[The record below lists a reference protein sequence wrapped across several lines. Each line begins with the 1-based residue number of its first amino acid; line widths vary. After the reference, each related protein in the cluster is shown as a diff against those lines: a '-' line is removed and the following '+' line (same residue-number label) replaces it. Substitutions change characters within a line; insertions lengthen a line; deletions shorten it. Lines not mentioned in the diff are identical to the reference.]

1 MKAMAIKDNDVM
13 YKENY
18 PRGCVFKSLQL
29 RTNLKAAPSIY
40 RVELIDRDSE
50 KILIGGRQFLA
61 DAMALYS
68 DLCTLSA
75 SEVEAAFASMC

>member
-1 MKAMAIKDNDVM
+1 MKAAAIKDNDVL
-13 YKENY
+13 YTTYY
-18 PRGCVFKSLQL
+18 PRGCLFKCLQL

-40 RVELIDRDSE
+40 RVELIDRNNE

-61 DAMALYS
+61 DAMALYT